1 MDQEILE
8 VRGLMAEN
16 YDLRIDGK
24 SIAILSRADLETGV
38 NLAELS
44 TPMLGQSRGVAWLEE
59 RRMKQDAARF
69 SLIAGDSLV
78 PGGAEAAKTLAVA
91 SAAVRKQQHLEAM
104 PKSHNFE
111 LVAR

>member
-1 MDQEILE
+1 
-8 VRGLMAEN
+8 
-16 YDLRIDGK
+16 
-24 SIAILSRADLETGV
+24 
-38 NLAELS
+38 
-44 TPMLGQSRGVAWLEE
+44 
-59 RRMKQDAARF
+59 MKQDAARF